1 MHLCN
6 HFSENLLCYNYTNC
20 KSYLSFLGKRSPGGA
35 YSFICN
41 WLREQSKEPLKFPNG
56 LVKAIF
62 DNSQKVG
69 KTYLISSTNIV
80 PTSVITS
87 HLWVVLDEQSEV
99 QNKKELSPI
108 NWIYS
113 PLSQA
118 KKTALVNLLS
128 KPSMEY
134 RITRNRS
141 IQSCIQVV
149 INEVENKVNI
159 MDERVIV
166 NVDPYKIFHQEPTS
180 VPKLSCMAGEL
191 DFINPNSFHNI
202 IQVLQA
208 IGIYFIS
215 LF

>member
-1 MHLCN
+1 M
-6 HFSENLLCYNYTNC
+6 
-20 KSYLSFLGKRSPGGA
+20 
-35 YSFICN
+35 
-41 WLREQSKEPLKFPNG
+41 
-56 LVKAIF
+56 KAIF